1 MSRFCIVLAEQPH
14 HQVFAEVV
22 ESLSWGLRELAHEV
36 EVATMPRAGVRN
48 IVLAPHLLLACGES
62 IHLEPGTIVY
72 NGEPHCSP
80 QFVRSL
86 RLLGLR
92 HVEVWDYSRRTTEFL
107 LGLGIPARTV
117 PYAWCPTLRRRAVF
131 DARYFGAV
139 GDGITDDTQA
149 IAAAAAAAARDV
161 DVLFLGSN
169 SPRRNRVLAELA
181 AVPNLHARLLFGMYG
196 AERDHWLA
204 RSKVCLNVHYWDEGG
219 SEDLR
224 VLLACAH
231 SVAVV
236 SEGPPDEPYK
246 SEWARWTRYEDLV
259 DECVHQVRS
268 GDWRRQAA
276 RGFAAVHMH
285 DAVTVLR
292 EALR

>member
-1 MSRFCIVLAEQPH
+1 MSRFCIVLAERPH

-117 PYAWCPTLRRRAVF
+117 PYAWCPTLRRQSASPP
-131 DARYFGAV
+131 
-139 GDGITDDTQA
+139 
-149 IAAAAAAAARDV
+149 ARDV

-181 AVPNLHARLLFGMYG
+181 AVPDLHTRLLFGMYG
-196 AERDHWLA
+196 AERDDWLA
-204 RSKVCLNVHYWDEGG
+204 RSKICLNVHYWDEGG

-224 VLLACAH
+224 LLLACAN

-259 DECVHQVRS
+259 GECGHQVRS
-268 GDWRRQAA
+268 GDWRLQAA

-285 DAVTVLR
+285 DAVVVLR